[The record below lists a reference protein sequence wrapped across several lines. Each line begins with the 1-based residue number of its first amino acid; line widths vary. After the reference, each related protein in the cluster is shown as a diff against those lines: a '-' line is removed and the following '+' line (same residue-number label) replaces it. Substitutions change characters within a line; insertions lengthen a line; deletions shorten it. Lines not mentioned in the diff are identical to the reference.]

1 MKKLAIIAYYTF
13 RVLSIIALASIPIC
27 FIAIIWTNGWF
38 FAKIIATNVIVAII
52 SHIIADQ
59 IDEELLD

>member
-13 RVLSIIALASIPIC
+13 RVLSIIALISIPIC
-27 FIAIIWTNGWF
+27 FIASIWTDGWF
-38 FAKIIATNVIVAII
+38 FAKVIATSIIVAMI
-52 SHIIADQ
+52 SNVIADQ